1 MTSTSSATSITPGSW
16 HANRD
21 ARAWVCPPAPAD
33 IRAFHEGLP
42 GYVPTPAVDLP
53 AVAQQFGVGRVVVK
67 DESSRLGLPAFK
79 GLGVSYA
86 MYRVICERAGRTI
99 IPADWA
105 SLRELVKIL
114 GPLEFVAATD
124 GNHGRAVARFSRLL
138 GVQAHIFV
146 PDVVTPSSIRAI
158 EGEGAR
164 VSVLSEDYDKTVQ
177 LAAEAAERQSGA
189 VLIQDTAWP
198 GYEEIPQWI
207 VDGYSTL
214 FAELD
219 DQLALGSSQ
228 EDERSSNIVVVTP
241 MGVGSL
247 AQAVVAHCRSHANSA
262 SIAVLGVEPDTA
274 ACIQVSMRAGR
285 ATSVATAS
293 TIMDG
298 LNCGT
303 PSSLAW
309 PYLRDGMDGVVAI
322 SDEQA
327 ADAIDSLN
335 TLEIAA
341 GPCGAATMAAARIA
355 ASVEEL
361 RQSLGLTSDST
372 IVLLNTEGTRPAP
385 ASAQTLANRH
395 DAADQGGSP

>member
-1 MTSTSSATSITPGSW
+1 MTTTPSPTSSPAAIAAGSW
-16 HANRD
+16 LAHPD
-21 ARAWVCPPAPAD
+21 ARAWTCPPAPAD
-33 IRAFHEGLP
+33 IRVFHEGLP
-42 GYVPTPAVDLP
+42 GYAPTPAVDLP
-53 AVAQQFGVGRVVVK
+53 AVAELLCVARVVVK

-79 GLGVSYA
+79 ALGVSYA

-99 IPADWA
+99 TPTDWD
-105 SLRELVKIL
+105 SLRGVVATL
-114 GPLEFVAATD
+114 GPLQFVAATD

-138 GVQAHIFV
+138 GVPAHIFV

-158 EGEGAR
+158 QAEGAH

-177 LAAEAAERQSGA
+177 LAADEAERQPNA

-198 GYEEIPQWI
+198 GYEDIPQWI

-219 DQLALGSSQ
+219 DQLALGDPTEHGSAL
-228 EDERSSNIVVVTP
+228 VVTP

-247 AQAVVAHCRSHANSA
+247 AQAAVVHYRSHPNSA
-262 SIAVLGVEPDTA
+262 SIAVLGVEPDSA

-285 ATSVATAS
+285 ATSIATAS

-309 PYLRDGMDGVVAI
+309 PYLRDGMDGVVAV

-327 ADAIDSLN
+327 ADAVN
-335 TLEIAA
+335 TLNALAVEA

-355 ASVEEL
+355 ASAPEL
-361 RQSLGLTSDST
+361 RESLGLTSEST
-372 IVLLNTEGTRPAP
+372 IVLLNTEGPRPA
-385 ASAQTLANRH
+385 AAQDVTAARAE
-395 DAADQGGSP
+395 DAR